1 MPMFD
6 YTGRNRRGEAVSGQL
21 DAASADAVATQLFNS
36 SITPIDILP
45 ASIRVDP
52 LRGLR
57 VWRARVSEPK
67 VALVDLIFFSR
78 QMYTL
83 LRAGVPIMQTLRGLR
98 DSTPNLALAR
108 VITSLIESLDA
119 GLDLT
124 SAMRRHPE
132 VFKPLFVSM
141 VQVGE
146 STGALGESF
155 QQLARYLE
163 REQITI
169 DRVKGALRYPAIV
182 VIAMI
187 IAMFILNIWVIPVF
201 AKVYAG
207 FNAQLPLPTRVLIGI
222 SSFIKNYWYLII
234 LAMGACV
241 AGFFAWIRTPNG
253 RYKWDRLKMRLP
265 VVGSLLYR
273 SSLARFAGSLAITVR
288 AGVPLVQAM
297 TVISR
302 AVGNEYIGERVLQ
315 MRDGIERGETIVRT
329 ANATGLFPPMVLQMI
344 MVGEESGAVDQ
355 LMDEVCSYYEREVD
369 YDVKNLSQ
377 AIEPLLLVGVGIM
390 VLVMALG
397 IFLPMWDLGSAVK
410 GGQ

>member
-1 MPMFD
+1 MFD
-6 YTGRNRRGEAVSGQL
+6 YTGRNRRGEAVRGQL
-21 DAASADAVATQLFNS
+21 DAASIDAVATQLFNS
-36 SITPIDILP
+36 GVTPIDILP
-45 ASIRVDP
+45 ASVRVDAF
-52 LRGLR
+52 RGLR
-57 VWRARVSEPK
+57 AWSARFSEPK
-67 VALVDLIFFSR
+67 VGLVDLIFFSR

-98 DSTPNLALAR
+98 DSTQNPSLAR
-108 VITSLIESLDA
+108 VITGLIESLDA

-146 STGALGESF
+146 STGGLAEAF
-155 QQLARYLE
+155 EQLARYLE
-163 REQITI
+163 REQVTI
-169 DRVKGALRYPAIV
+169 ERVKGALRYPAIV
-182 VIAMI
+182 VIAI
-187 IAMFILNIWVIPVF
+187 VVAMFILNIWVIPVF
-201 AKVYAG
+201 AKVYSG
-207 FNAQLPLPTRVLIGI
+207 FNAQLPLPTRVLISI
-222 SSFIKNYWYLII
+222 SEFTKNYWYLII
-234 LAMGACV
+234 LAMAAAV
-241 AGFFAWIRTPNG
+241 AGFFAWIRTPEG
-253 RYKWDRLKMRLP
+253 RYTWDRRKLHLP
-265 VVGSLLYR
+265 VVGSILYR

-315 MRDGIERGETIVRT
+315 MRDGIERGETIART

-355 LMDEVCSYYEREVD
+355 LMDEVSGFYEREID
-369 YDVKNLSQ
+369 YAIKNLSQ
-377 AIEPLLLVGVGIM
+377 AIEPLLLAGVGGM

-397 IFLPMWDLGSAVK
+397 VFLPMWDLASAVR
-410 GGQ
+410 GGR

>member
-45 ASIRVDP
+45 ASARVDA

-57 VWRARVSEPK
+57 AWSARFSEPK

-98 DSTPNLALAR
+98 DSTPNPSLAR

-146 STGALGESF
+146 STGGLDEAF
-155 QQLARYLE
+155 QQLATYLE

-182 VIAMI
+182 VLAMI
-187 IAMFILNIWVIPVF
+187 AAMFVLNIWVIPVF

-207 FNAQLPLPTRVLIGI
+207 FSAQLPLPTRVLIGI
-222 SSFIKNYWYLII
+222 SDFMKTYWYLIL
-234 LAMGACV
+234 LAMGVVV
-241 AGFFAWIRTPNG
+241 AGFFVWIRTPEG
-253 RYKWDRLKMRLP
+253 RYKWDRLKLRLP
-265 VVGSLLYR
+265 VVGSILYR

-315 MRDGIERGETIVRT
+315 MRDGIERGETIART
-329 ANATGLFPPMVLQMI
+329 ANATGMFPSMVLQMI
-344 MVGEESGAVDQ
+344 MVGEESGAVDR
-355 LMDEVCSYYEREVD
+355 LMDEVSGYYEREVD
-369 YDVKNLSQ
+369 YAIKGLSQ
-377 AIEPLLLVGVGIM
+377 AIEPLLLVGVGVM

-397 IFLPMWDLGSAVK
+397 IFLPMWDLAAAVK
-410 GGQ
+410 SGQ